1 MDFKSDIASISMD
14 EELDLHHL
22 DEMYN
27 QNLAEIMYIHA
38 PLKSKTLKITHIHP
52 WFNGKI
58 KREIL
63 LRTRLEQRWLQDP
76 TQYNLQSFYYQRR
89 HIANIIKTAQKAHY
103 NEKIAE
109 NSHDIK
115 ALFRIFN
122 TLLRR
127 NDPLLLPPTTCDKTL
142 ANDFN
147 NFFVKKID
155 KIMSFLRPIETRCDP
170 SEYLKPII
178 PQNKGSISLS

>member
-1 MDFKSDIASISMD
+1 MD

-22 DEMYN
+22 VEVYN
-27 QNLAEIMYIHA
+27 QNLAEILDIHA
-38 PLKSKTLKITHIHP
+38 PLKSKTLKITHIQP
-52 WFNGKI
+52 WFNDKI

-63 LRTRLEQRWLQDP
+63 LRRRLEWRWLQDP

-89 HIANIIKTAQKAHY
+89 HIANIIKTAQKHHN

-109 NSHDIK
+109 NSHDPI

-142 ANDFN
+142 ANDFS
-147 NFFVKKID
+147 NFFA
-155 KIMSFLRPIETRCDP
+155 E
-170 SEYLKPII
+170 
-178 PQNKGSISLS
+178 